1 MPSKSEKRRYLN
13 LPRKAAL
20 PFSDGVLVGDTL
32 YLAGRV
38 GIDPETNTVPAD
50 IDQELKLLFAGFE
63 AVLTKADMAFDDLVW
78 VQVFSPDMSL
88 WNRFNQE
95 YLKHFSKDLPARAF
109 LGSGPLMRG
118 ARFEMLGIAVRSS

>member
-1 MPSKSEKRRYLN
+1 MPSKSRDRRYVN
-13 LPRKAAL
+13 LPRKAVL

-38 GIDPETNTVPAD
+38 GIDPETNTVPAEV
-50 IDQELKLLFAGFE
+50 DQELKLLFAGIE
-63 AVLTKADMAFDDLVW
+63 AVLTKAGMGFDDLVW
-78 VQVFSPDMSL
+78 VQVFSPDLSL
-88 WNRFNQE
+88 WDRFNQE

-109 LGSGPLMRG
+109 LGSGALIKG